1 MLKMSVILCMLI
13 IGAVYDCP
21 VHKDGSTEVQI
32 MCYTPQYVTI
42 SINDK
47 SSFDV
52 SFPPSHD
59 KYHCIDQI
67 MLKMSV
73 ILCMLI
79 IGINKQ
85 NSQKTSLL

>member
-1 MLKMSVILCMLI
+1 LNGETRLTIDGSIFSTDQYSAGNIVKLVSST
-13 IGAVYDCP
+13 AVYDCP

-52 SFPPSHD
+52 SFPPF
-59 KYHCIDQI
+59 IFF
-67 MLKMSV
+67 LV
-73 ILCMLI
+73 II
-79 IGINKQ
+79 YVYIYWYNA
-85 NSQKTSLL
+85 